1 MIELVIKK
9 FLDGQLDVPSFFE
22 HKPNMPESYV
32 ILEKTGSGGS
42 DYVHSATFAF
52 QSYAPS
58 LQKAAELNEKVKKVV
73 EDLITV
79 NEVSGVH
86 HNSDYNFTDTETK
99 QYRYQAVYDI
109 NYFKKGGVVLT
120 TEARRQNTESTGGKN
135 MTTASA
141 SNVTAAKPKI
151 GGAVST
157 APAGT
162 TLPTNAKTDLD
173 AAFET
178 LGYISDDGLTNANS
192 PESKAIKAWGGQ
204 TVLSSQTEKK
214 DTFKYKL
221 IEGLNIEVLKEV
233 YGPDNVSGTLETG
246 ITVKAN
252 GKELPEHCLVI
263 DTLLKNGYVKRVVIP
278 RGKVSEIGEI
288 SYKDGEPIGYELT
301 ITALPDNSE
310 NTHYEYIQGA

>member
-1 MIELVIKK
+1 M
-9 FLDGQLDVPSFFE
+9 
-22 HKPNMPESYV
+22 
-32 ILEKTGSGGS
+32 
-42 DYVHSATFAF
+42 
-52 QSYAPS
+52 
-58 LQKAAELNEKVKKVV
+58 
-73 EDLITV
+73 
-79 NEVSGVH
+79 
-86 HNSDYNFTDTETK
+86 
-99 QYRYQAVYDI
+99 
-109 NYFKKGGVVLT
+109 T

-162 TLPTNAKTDLD
+162 TLPTNAKTDLN
-173 AAFET
+173 AAFEK

>member
-1 MIELVIKK
+1 
-9 FLDGQLDVPSFFE
+9 
-22 HKPNMPESYV
+22 
-32 ILEKTGSGGS
+32 
-42 DYVHSATFAF
+42 
-52 QSYAPS
+52 
-58 LQKAAELNEKVKKVV
+58 
-73 EDLITV
+73 
-79 NEVSGVH
+79 
-86 HNSDYNFTDTETK
+86 
-99 QYRYQAVYDI
+99 
-109 NYFKKGGVVLT
+109 
-120 TEARRQNTESTGGKN
+120 
-135 MTTASA
+135 MTTAST

-173 AAFET
+173 AAFGT
-178 LGYISDDGLTNANS
+178 LGYISDDGLTNGNS

-221 IEGLNIEVLKEV
+221 IEGLNIKVLKEV

-252 GKELPEHCLVI
+252 GKELPEHSLVI
-263 DTLLKNGYVKRVVIP
+263 DILLKNSCMKRVVIP

>member
-1 MIELVIKK
+1 
-9 FLDGQLDVPSFFE
+9 
-22 HKPNMPESYV
+22 
-32 ILEKTGSGGS
+32 
-42 DYVHSATFAF
+42 
-52 QSYAPS
+52 
-58 LQKAAELNEKVKKVV
+58 
-73 EDLITV
+73 
-79 NEVSGVH
+79 
-86 HNSDYNFTDTETK
+86 
-99 QYRYQAVYDI
+99 
-109 NYFKKGGVVLT
+109 
-120 TEARRQNTESTGGKN
+120 

-162 TLPTNAKTDLD
+162 ILPTNAKTDLD